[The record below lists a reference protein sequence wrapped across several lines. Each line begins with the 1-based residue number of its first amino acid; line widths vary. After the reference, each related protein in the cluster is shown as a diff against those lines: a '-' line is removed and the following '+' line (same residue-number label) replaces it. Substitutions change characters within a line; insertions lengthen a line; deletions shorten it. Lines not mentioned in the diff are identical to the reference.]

1 METQHPRCAALAIGQ
16 PDAGLSRDSVGE
28 SVALDS
34 ERRYVI
40 NYRMTPFQSNTLSL
54 RAAVVATS
62 LAALLGA
69 TATATAM
76 APRTAMAAASRNLV
90 YSTAS
95 ARQVQR
101 QPRTG
106 ACHAIGSG
114 LYARPDARCTPGAL
128 NPQVKPAT
136 ISTTICRSGW
146 TSTVRPPESITRP
159 EKLASLPAYSDQL
172 GASAYEYDHLVPLEL
187 GGAVNDPRNLWPE
200 PDYGVR
206 AGFYLNPKDRLE
218 RVLNRLVCDGAMP
231 LATAQRLIA
240 TDWVPAYR
248 SYG

>member
-1 METQHPRCAALAIGQ
+1 
-16 PDAGLSRDSVGE
+16 
-28 SVALDS
+28 
-34 ERRYVI
+34 
-40 NYRMTPFQSNTLSL
+40 MTPFHSNTFSL

-62 LAALLGA
+62 LAAVLGP
-69 TATATAM
+69 TAM
-76 APRTAMAAASRNLV
+76 ATVTPTAMAAASPNLA

-95 ARQVQR
+95 AHQVQR
-101 QPRTG
+101 QPR
-106 ACHAIGSG
+106 AGSCRTVGGG

-128 NPQVKPAT
+128 NPQVKSAT
-136 ISTTICRSGW
+136 IATTICRSGW
-146 TSTVRPPESITRP
+146 TSTVRPAGSITRP
-159 EKLASLPAYSDQL
+159 EKLPSLLAYSDQL
-172 GASAYEYDHLVPLEL
+172 GTSAYEYDHPVPLEL

-218 RVLNRLVCDGAMP
+218 RVLNRRVCDGAMP

-240 TDWVPAYR
+240 TDWVSAYR